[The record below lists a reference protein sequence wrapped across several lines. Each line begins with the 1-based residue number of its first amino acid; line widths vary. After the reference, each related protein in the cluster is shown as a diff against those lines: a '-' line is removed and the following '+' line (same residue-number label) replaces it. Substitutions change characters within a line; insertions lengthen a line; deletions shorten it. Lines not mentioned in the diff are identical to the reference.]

1 MTLGTPDKIRNLQR
15 KLYCKAKADPAF
27 RFYLLYDKICREDIL
42 RHAYALARA
51 NAGAPGVEGVT
62 FVQIDAFGVDVW
74 LAGLREELVSKTY
87 RPAPVRRVTIPK
99 PGGGERPLGI
109 PTIRDRVVQTAA
121 KIVLEPIFEADFED
135 SAYGYRP
142 RRSAVD
148 AVKETHRLICRGYT
162 DVVDADLSKYF
173 DTIPHSDLL
182 KSVARRIV
190 DRHVLWLIKLWLQA
204 PAEERD
210 GDGKRRRS
218 GGRSSKRGTPQGGV
232 VSPLLSVIY
241 MNRFLKHWRL
251 SRGGEAFH
259 AHVVSYADDLV
270 ILSRGHANE
279 ALAWTKAVMTKLG
292 LTLNEAKTS
301 VKDAR
306 RESFDF
312 LGYTLGPRHFRNGGR
327 WYLGA
332 APSKRSVQRIKTKLS
347 DLLMPGNK
355 SAWPEVCARLNR
367 LLGGWAAYFSH
378 GSLAPAYQAVD
389 RHVYDRVCDFLRKR
403 HKTPG
408 RGTKQFPREHVY
420 GERGVLQLNRV
431 RKVSPSCAL

>member
-1 MTLGTPDKIRNLQR
+1 MSLETPDKIRNLQR

-42 RHAYALARA
+42 RHAYARARA

-74 LAGLREELVSKTY
+74 LAGLREELVSKTN

-135 SAYGYRP
+135 SAYVYRP

-182 KSVARRIV
+182 KSVARCIV
-190 DRHVLWLIKLWLQA
+190 DRHVLWLIKLWLKA
-204 PAEERD
+204 PVEERN
-210 GDGKRRRS
+210 GDGKRRMS
-218 GGRSSKRGTPQGGV
+218 GGKSSKRGTPQGGV
-232 VSPLLSVIY
+232 VSPLLSVVY
-241 MNRFLKHWRL
+241 VNRFLKHWRL
-251 SRGGEAFH
+251 SGRGEVLR
-259 AHVVSYADDLV
+259 AHVVSYADDFV
-270 ILSRGHANE
+270 ILSRGHAEE
-279 ALAWTKAVMTKLG
+279 ALTWTKAVMTKLG

-312 LGYTLGPRHFRNGGR
+312 LGYTLGPRHFPNGGR

-332 APSKRSVQRIKTKLS
+332 SPSKKSVQRIKTKVS
-347 DLLMPGNK
+347 DLLTPGNK
-355 SAWPEVCARLNR
+355 SAWPKVCARLNR
-367 LLGGWAAYFSH
+367 LLGGWSAYFSY
-378 GSLAPAYQAVD
+378 GALASAYEAVD
-389 RHVYDRVCDFLRKR
+389 QHV
-403 HKTPG
+403 
-408 RGTKQFPREHVY
+408 
-420 GERGVLQLNRV
+420 
-431 RKVSPSCAL
+431 